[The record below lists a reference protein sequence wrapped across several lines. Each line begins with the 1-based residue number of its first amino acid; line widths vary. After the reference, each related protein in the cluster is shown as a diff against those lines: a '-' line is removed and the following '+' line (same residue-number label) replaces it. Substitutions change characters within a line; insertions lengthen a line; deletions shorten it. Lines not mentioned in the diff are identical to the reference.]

1 MLAGELMTNPFL
13 NRRDLLTVALSS
25 VFLPKIT
32 EAKEQPRED
41 HPIWSVFGNPK
52 GSVTIVEFFEY
63 QCPNCKKLHP
73 QLEELLKDNKSIR
86 LIMRDWPIFGDTSVY
101 ASRMALAAGY
111 SGQHE
116 QAFGALMKVPGRLT
130 LKRVDETLRA
140 AGIHTDRVRDAL
152 EQNFDTIQGRLD
164 HNAAQAKSLGL
175 AGTPAFIVGR
185 ELYPRVT
192 DIDTLRAAVDKS
204 GSRLPAVR

>member
-1 MLAGELMTNPFL
+1 MTNPSL
-13 NRRDLLTVALSS
+13 NRRDLLTAVLSGM
-25 VFLPKIT
+25 FLPEIAD
-32 EAKEQPRED
+32 AKEQPRED
-41 HPIWSVFGNPK
+41 HPMWSVFGNPK

-63 QCPNCKKLHP
+63 QCPNCKRLHP

-86 LIMRDWPIFGDTSVY
+86 LIMRDWPIFGDTSIY

-111 SGQHE
+111 KGQHE
-116 QAFGALMKVPGRLT
+116 QAFDALMKVPGRLT

-140 AGIHTDRVRDAL
+140 AGIDTDRVRDDL
-152 EQNFDTIQGRLD
+152 ERNFAVIQGRLD
-164 HNAAQAKSLGL
+164 HNSAQAKSLGL

-185 ELYPRVT
+185 ELYPQVT

-204 GSRLPAVR
+204 ESRLPAVR